1 MILGSVAETYLTPV
15 LTKISEALG
24 MSEAIS
30 GVTLLAFANGAPD
43 ILASISA
50 AGEEDGIYIVVGNL
64 FGACLFASTLVIGRC
79 IGVCPKEIQMEPQ
92 FWNRDLIFY
101 IVTLLMVILYGCIGR
116 INLLFSLSF
125 FAMYIVY
132 LSVVIYVVV
141 SNAAKLPAE
150 EDRRRERPR
159 HQQRAAGR
167 RSAQT
172 NEQNYQAF
180 KPQG

>member
-1 MILGSVAETYLTPV
+1 MVLGSVAETYLTPV
-15 LTKISEALG
+15 LTKISDALK

-92 FWNRDLIFY
+92 YWNRDLIFY
-101 IVTLLMVILYGCIGR
+101 ILTLLMVIVYGCIGK
-116 INLLFSLSF
+116 INLIFACSF
-125 FAMYIVY
+125 FAMYLVY
-132 LSVVIYVVV
+132 LAVVIYVGRLDP
-141 SNAAKLPAE
+141 AKLQAE
-150 EDRRRERPR
+150 
-159 HQQRAAGR
+159 AGR
-167 RSAQT
+167 R
-172 NEQNYQAF
+172 
-180 KPQG
+180 

>member
-1 MILGSVAETYLTPV
+1 MVLGSVAETYLTPV
-15 LTKISEALG
+15 LTKISEALK

-79 IGVCPKEIQMEPQ
+79 IGVCPKEVQMQPT

-101 IVTLLMVILYGCIGR
+101 IVTLLMVVIYGCIGK
-116 INLLFSLSF
+116 INLVFSCSF
-125 FAMYIVY
+125 FGVY
-132 LSVVIYVVV
+132 LIYLAVVIIV
-141 SNAAKLPAE
+141 
-150 EDRRRERPR
+150 D
-159 HQQRAAGR
+159 
-167 RSAQT
+167 SA
-172 NEQNYQAF
+172 
-180 KPQG
+180 